1 MVSKLL
7 RWNLVRIEYIVKL
20 IKREWQKLVS
30 IYTNYENTIPILR
43 NPVIA
48 SADKFVSDMV
58 TETTHSL
65 FDFFNNGSSIIHL
78 G

>member
-7 RWNLVRIEYIVKL
+7 RWNLVRIEYVVKL

-58 TETTHSL
+58 TETTHPL